1 MMFAFNSLCVFVY
14 LVIFS
19 VRVFF
24 FCNLFILCISPQDK
38 HHFVLLGQ
46 MLYQICLYKKN
57 RGTRLGS
64 EMSYTQTN

>member
-19 VRVFF
+19 VCVF

-38 HHFVLLGQ
+38 HYFVLLGQ
-46 MLYQICLYKKN
+46 MLY
-57 RGTRLGS
+57 
-64 EMSYTQTN
+64 